1 MTDHICVIPA
11 RYASSRFPGK
21 PLVPLL
27 GVPMIIWVARAAAEA
42 LGRDSVLVA
51 TEDTRIVDV
60 VEEYGFIAMMTSPN
74 ALTGTD
80 RVAEVAQEFQSIH
93 TVLNVQGDEPLVL
106 PQDILAIAR
115 EHETNPRVV
124 VNGYSTLEE
133 NEEVT
138 NLNIP
143 KVVMDK
149 SEKLLYI
156 SRSPI
161 PGTKELSPYGSS
173 DTYLKQVCIYA
184 YSPEHLAL
192 FAREGQKTPLEEAE
206 DIEIL
211 RFLELGLDV
220 QMVGTA
226 PGSLAVDS
234 PGDVL
239 RVERVMEERGFRVP

>member
-1 MTDHICVIPA
+1 MSNRVCVIPA

-42 LGRDSVLVA
+42 LGRDSVIVA
-51 TEDTRIVDV
+51 TEDTRIFEV
-60 VEEYGFIAMMTSPN
+60 VEGYGLNAMMTSPN

-80 RVAEVAQEFQSIH
+80 RVAEVAQEFQSFQTI
-93 TVLNVQGDEPLVL
+93 LNVQGDEPLIL
-106 PQDILAIAR
+106 PQDILAIAHK
-115 EHETNPRVV
+115 HETNPRVV

-149 SEKLLYI
+149 SGKLLYI

-161 PGTKELSPYGSS
+161 PGAKELSPNRSS
-173 DTYLKQVCIYA
+173 DIYLKQVCIYA

-192 FAREGQKTPLEEAE
+192 FAREGQKARLEEAE

-211 RFLELGLDV
+211 RFLELGLEV

-234 PGDVL
+234 PGDVQK
-239 RVERVMEERGFRVP
+239 VERVMEERGFRVP